1 MKLSKSLISIWVP
14 MIFES
19 RYCLTN
25 GPNVQKRSNI
35 IVQFTSD
42 DSITRTGAQCTISC
56 IEDSPSPPPSPLC
69 MFGYD
74 SVCFIKQVYWS
85 KKCLLSFCGRYHI
98 EYARWRIFNSR
109 TWHPKMKLNAL
120 VCQLKLLKIA
130 WKRASVLMGLCL
142 RSVFKWMQS
151 TSLAI
156 KLLIVRQLQYWLH
169 SNRIL

>member
-42 DSITRTGAQCTISC
+42 DSITRTGAQCTTSC

-74 SVCFIKQVYWS
+74 SVCLSS
-85 KKCLLSFCGRYHI
+85 KS
-98 EYARWRIFNSR
+98 
-109 TWHPKMKLNAL
+109 TD
-120 VCQLKLLKIA
+120 
-130 WKRASVLMGLCL
+130 L
-142 RSVFKWMQS
+142 RSAYCPSVVDIILNMLGGELDIQKWSWMHLFAS
-151 TSLAI
+151 
-156 KLLIVRQLQYWLH
+156 
-169 SNRIL
+169 